1 MIAIHPI
8 NISEETPTTFRRPV
22 AELSIFEGGNN
33 LTRIT
38 QRKREFRFSDRFH
51 DKKLNTLTSYTNF
64 RIEIP
69 NLNREENENILIED
83 FDVYVPLKAKKSFMI
98 KAKVVSI
105 KKFTPKPF
113 LD

>member
-1 MIAIHPI
+1 M
-8 NISEETPTTFRRPV
+8 
-22 AELSIFEGGNN
+22 
-33 LTRIT
+33 
-38 QRKREFRFSDRFH
+38 
-51 DKKLNTLTSYTNF
+51 
-64 RIEIP
+64 
-69 NLNREENENILIED
+69 REENENILIED